1 MSNFGDVR
9 RNKRQKP
16 QQNLTSMFRPG
27 EPKFVEVTGVQLS
40 CPYCNLKFRAPQG
53 LVNHKYMHER
63 RGDKIPK
70 PGRPRI
76 LNPLAVAPSPQLSKV
91 PLKVQKPLAPAAVTD
106 PRVQAP
112 LPDAVTA
119 PTVDNS
125 CMTRRF
131 TVQEKLQII
140 DKHKERDNISATCR

>member
-1 MSNFGDVR
+1 M
-9 RNKRQKP
+9 
-16 QQNLTSMFRPG
+16 
-27 EPKFVEVTGVQLS
+27 
-40 CPYCNLKFRAPQG
+40 
-53 LVNHKYMHER
+53 HKR
-63 RGDKIPK
+63 RGDKIPT

-76 LNPLAVAPSPQLSKV
+76 LKPLAVAPSPQLSKV
-91 PLKVQKPLAPAAVTD
+91 PLKVPKPLAPAAVKD

-131 TVQEKLQII
+131 TVQEKSQII
-140 DKHKERDNISATCR
+140 DKHKELDNISATSRRVQKEFRHQRLRVNHFHR